1 MVTASCGMWVSIQTG
16 FLIFSKMCDSI
27 SVEVELREDDIIGA
41 SLGIR
46 KRHELNWCLIT
57 VPELK
62 RWLACRSRGAS
73 RSGNK
78 ATLVLIERVN
88 DDIKSGAR

>member
-1 MVTASCGMWVSIQTG
+1 
-16 FLIFSKMCDSI
+16 MCDSI
-27 SVEVELREDDIIGA
+27 SVEVELMEDDIPGA

-46 KRHELNWCLIT
+46 KPHELK

-62 RWLACRSRGAS
+62 RWLACRGAS

-78 ATLVLIERVN
+78 AALIERLN
-88 DDIKSGAR
+88 DYSRSGSAKRLVDPCR

>member
-1 MVTASCGMWVSIQTG
+1 MVSACCSMCVSIQTG
-16 FLIFSKMCDSI
+16 FCVIQ
-27 SVEVELREDDIIGA
+27 VELTEDDIPGA

-46 KRHELNWCLIT
+46 KPHELK

-78 ATLVLIERVN
+78 AALIERVN